1 VHFSERRQ
9 ALSEKRKLP
18 AFLLCLFFGFFGV
31 HRYYVGKVGT
41 GVLQLLTFGGL
52 GVWWFL
58 DLLVI
63 LLGGFTDK
71 EGRLITKWV

>member
-1 VHFSERRQ
+1 V
-9 ALSEKRKLP
+9 SEKRKLP
-18 AFLLCLFFGFFGV
+18 AFLLCLFFGLFGL
-31 HRYYVGKVGT
+31 HRFYVGKVAT
-41 GVLQLLTFGGL
+41 GFLQLLTVGGL
-52 GVWWFL
+52 WIWAAI